1 MENAF
6 LQRYFLG
13 NIFFSE
19 KISKICTWKAN
30 VIIVNIS
37 QQILTEKRSVF
48 ISYHSPVQGQLSS
61 RKSVTLTLTLTLN
74 VTLTGSNF
82 SWWQLYGHFVHHVPF
97 LRQCWKQGYHVYA
110 EIKPIY
116 LNQLIT
122 VLKETRSPRTTS
134 VCFSCSG
141 G

>member
-61 RKSVTLTLTLTLN
+61 RINTNPNTNPKCNPNWEQFSSVAIVRTLCSPCTLSKEMLEAGAFMSTENLN
-74 VTLTGSNF
+74 RYT
-82 SWWQLYGHFVHHVPF
+82 
-97 LRQCWKQGYHVYA
+97 
-110 EIKPIY
+110 
-116 LNQLIT
+116 
-122 VLKETRSPRTTS
+122 
-134 VCFSCSG
+134 
-141 G
+141 